1 MKSEEVYIFNNNL
14 NPNSNINKT
23 IDSNNINGY
32 SFKYNSVNKSLFSPI
47 NNLKI
52 KKNIKYN

>member
-1 MKSEEVYIFNNNL
+1 MYIFNNNL

-32 SFKYNSVNKSLFSPI
+32 SFKYISVNKSLFSPI